1 MEKTEELLIHTI
13 GDRIRQSE
21 ARGRMTHTSFLDV
34 HEKAVAEKAAIAKK
48 AVFALYGGYDDAER
62 CVLLLFPDADAKRE
76 WEERTGETDDDPLA
90 ILRVRTKKG
99 ARELTHRD
107 YLGSLMSLGID
118 RSLTGDIL
126 TGKPDENG
134 QSTDVIVLREMAE
147 YLARE
152 YTSAGRETLETEILP
167 IGELAAAE
175 TSTEEIR
182 DTVASL
188 RLDSVAGAAFHFSR
202 SQIQEAIRRGLVFVN
217 SAEATKAD
225 KLLAEGDK
233 ITLRGK
239 GKAVLAE
246 VGQKTKKD
254 RIFIRIVRYR

>member
-1 MEKTEELLIHTI
+1 
-13 GDRIRQSE
+13 
-21 ARGRMTHTSFLDV
+21 MTHTSFLDV
-34 HEKAVAEKAAIAKK
+34 HEKALLEREAIAKK
-48 AVFALYGGYDDAER
+48 AVFALYGGYGGAER
-62 CVLLLFPDADAKRE
+62 CVMLLFPDAEAKRE
-76 WEERTGETDDDPLA
+76 WEEAGPGGENDPLEV
-90 ILRVRTKKG
+90 LRVRTKKG
-99 ARELTHRD
+99 AREMTHRD

-126 TGKPDENG
+126 VGSAGENG
-134 QSTDVIVLREMAE
+134 QSADVVVLSEMAE
-147 YLARE
+147 YIARE
-152 YTSAGRETLETEILP
+152 YTSVGRETVTAERLPVGEIAVNET
-167 IGELAAAE
+167 AF
-175 TSTEEIR
+175 EEKK

-188 RLDSVAGAAFHFSR
+188 RLDSVLGTAFALSR
-202 SQIQEAIRRGLVFVN
+202 GTAQEAIRRGLVFVN
-217 SAEATKAD
+217 SAEASKPD